1 MRASA
6 QSSLPVESGTVQG
19 LDCSEDGSMAKP
31 LQGKEYR
38 ERIGFVR
45 QQDFLVEHLTGKS

>member
-6 QSSLPVESGTVQG
+6 QSSLPVESGTVLG
-19 LDCSEDGSMAKP
+19 LDFSEDGSMAKP